1 MVYMTHDISS
11 WSSVSRWTSFTR
23 FTLFK
28 RIKNNYTDITEKNA
42 HTHTHVHVYYMLTFI
57 N

>member
-28 RIKNNYTDITEKNA
+28 RIKNNYTDIIEKNA
-42 HTHTHVHVYYMLTFI
+42 HTHMYMYMLTFI
-57 N
+57 VIIN

>member
-42 HTHTHVHVYYMLTFI
+42 HTHTHMYMCTTC
-57 N
+57 